1 MLRACE
7 PIDSNICLQADGSQV
22 YYNITVDASQ
32 QRQRPGQSS
41 PAAHMLESS
50 TDDITLDMTTTSVSE
65 QESLK
70 EVCPFSLSLAR
81 PYCTLICCEEPIQGG
96 KGLRACTGRGML

>member
-7 PIDSNICLQADGSQV
+7 PIDSNICPQADGSQV

-32 QRQRPGQSS
+32 QRQPPGRSL
-41 PAAHMLESS
+41 PAAHMQESS

-70 EVCPFSLSLAR
+70 EVCPLYLPPSLGSFLLFSDLL
-81 PYCTLICCEEPIQGG
+81 
-96 KGLRACTGRGML
+96 